1 MADIHPIP
9 VILVTGASR
18 GLGRGV
24 ALRAAQLGFSVVINF
39 AKNSGAAEEAVRLCE
54 ERRQAPGQRFVALQA
69 DVASMADRDRLVDA
83 TLKQL
88 GRIDALV
95 SNAGVAPLMRADIT
109 ETSEES
115 FDRVLKTNL
124 YGPYFLVQRVV
135 NYWLKNKPAP
145 LLNAG
150 FKIII
155 VSSVSAT
162 TVSVNRGEYCVS
174 KAGLAMV
181 TQLWAVRLATEGI
194 QVFELRPGIMETDMT
209 GAVKGKYDRLIGDGL
224 VPMRRWGQPQDVSEA
239 VAAILEGRFPYTT
252 GDVFNID
259 GGMQLR
265 AF

>member
-1 MADIHPIP
+1 MAEPRP
-9 VILVTGASR
+9 VPVVLVTGASR

-24 ALRAAQLGFSVVINF
+24 ALQAAGLGFSVAINY
-39 AKNSGAAEEAVRLCE
+39 ATNAAAADEAVRLCE
-54 ERRQAPGQRFVALQA
+54 DRRVNPAQRFVAMRG
-69 DVASMADRDRLVDA
+69 DVASAAERDRLVA
-83 TLKQL
+83 AALEQF

-95 SNAGVAPLMRADIT
+95 SNAGVAPLVRADIT

-124 YGPYFLVQRVV
+124 YGPFFLTQRIV
-135 NYWLKNKPAP
+135 NYWLKNKPAR
-145 LLNAG
+145 LLKGG
-150 FKIII
+150 FKVII
-155 VSSVSAT
+155 VSSVSAN
-162 TVSVNRGEYCVS
+162 TVSVNRGEYCIS

-181 TQLWAVRLATEGI
+181 TQLWAVRLATEGV

-209 GAVKGKYDRLIGDGL
+209 GAVKEKYDRLIGDGL
-224 VPMRRWGQPQDVSEA
+224 VPMRRWGHPDDVGEA

>member
-1 MADIHPIP
+1 MAETRP
-9 VILVTGASR
+9 VPVVLVTGASR

-24 ALRAAQLGFSVVINF
+24 ALHAASIGFSVAINY
-39 AKNSGAAEEAVRLCE
+39 ANNTKAADEAVRLCE
-54 ERRQAPGQRFVALQA
+54 ERRVDPGQRFVALQA
-69 DVASMADRDRLVDA
+69 DVASAADRTRLVA
-83 TLKQL
+83 STLEQL

-95 SNAGVAPLMRADIT
+95 SNAGVAPLVRADIT

-124 YGPYFLVQRVV
+124 YGPYFLTQGVV
-135 NYWLKNKPAP
+135 NYWLKEKPAP
-145 LLNAG
+145 LLKGG
-150 FKIII
+150 FKVIII
-155 VSSVSAT
+155 SSVSAN
-162 TVSVNRGEYCVS
+162 TVSVNRGEYCIS

-181 TQLWAVRLATEGI
+181 TQLWAVRLATEGV

-209 GAVKGKYDRLIGDGL
+209 GAVKEKYDRLIGNGL
-224 VPMRRWGQPQDVSEA
+224 VPMRRWGQPDDVGDA

>member
-1 MADIHPIP
+1 MAETDP
-9 VILVTGASR
+9 VPVVLVTGASR

-24 ALRAAQLGFSVVINF
+24 ALRAARLGFSVAINY
-39 AKNSGAAEEAVRLCE
+39 ASNTAAADEAVRLCE
-54 ERRQAPGQRFVALQA
+54 ERRLKPGQRFVALQA
-69 DVASMADRDRLVDA
+69 DVASATDRERLIA
-83 TLKQL
+83 STLEQL

-95 SNAGVAPLMRADIT
+95 SNAGVAPLVRADIT
-109 ETSEES
+109 ETSEDS

-124 YGPYFLVQRVV
+124 YGPFFLTQRIV
-135 NYWLKNKPAP
+135 NYWLKDKPAP
-145 LLNAG
+145 ILAGG
-150 FKIII
+150 FKVII
-155 VSSVSAT
+155 VSSVSAN
-162 TVSVNRGEYCVS
+162 TVSVNRGEYCIS

-181 TQLWAVRLATEGI
+181 TQLWAVRLATEGV

-209 GAVKGKYDRLIGDGL
+209 GAVKEKYDRLIGNGL
-224 VPMRRWGQPQDVSEA
+224 VPMRRWGQPDDVGEA

>member
-1 MADIHPIP
+1 VP
-9 VILVTGASR
+9 VVLVTGASR

-24 ALRAAQLGFSVVINF
+24 ALRAATLGCSVVINY
-39 AKNSGAAEEAVRLCE
+39 ARNSAAAEEAVRLCE
-54 ERRQAPGQRFVALQA
+54 ERRGNPGQRFIALQA
-69 DVASMADRDRLVDA
+69 DVAAATGRDRLVA
-83 TLKQL
+83 STLEHF

-95 SNAGVAPLMRADIT
+95 SNAGVAPLVRADIT

-124 YGPYFLVQRVV
+124 YGPYFLIQRVV
-135 NYWLKNKPAP
+135 NHWLKNTSAP
-145 LLNAG
+145 LLNGG
-150 FKIII
+150 FKVII
-155 VSSVSAT
+155 VSSVSAN

-181 TQLWAVRLATEGI
+181 TQLWAVRLAAEGI

-209 GAVKGKYDRLIGDGL
+209 GAVKEKYDRLIANGL
-224 VPMRRWGQPQDVSEA
+224 VPMRRWGQPEDVGEA

-265 AF
+265 YF

>member
-1 MADIHPIP
+1 MADARP
-9 VILVTGASR
+9 VPVVLVTGASR
-18 GLGRGV
+18 GLGRGI
-24 ALRAAQLGFSVVINF
+24 ALQAAGLGFSVAVNY
-39 AKNSGAAEEAVRLCE
+39 ARNAAAADEAVRLCE
-54 ERRQAPGQRFVALQA
+54 DRRVNAGQQFIAVQA
-69 DVASMADRDRLVDA
+69 DVASAAERDHLVAA

-88 GRIDALV
+88 GRVDALV
-95 SNAGVAPLMRADIT
+95 SNAGVAPLVRADIT

-124 YGPYFLVQRVV
+124 YGPFFLTQRLV
-135 NYWLKNKPAP
+135 NYWLKDKPAP
-145 LLNAG
+145 LLKGG
-150 FKIII
+150 FKVII
-155 VSSVSAT
+155 VSSVSAN
-162 TVSVNRGEYCVS
+162 TVSVNRGEYCIS

-181 TQLWAVRLATEGI
+181 TQLWAVRLATDGV

-209 GAVKGKYDRLIGDGL
+209 GAAKEKYDRLIGDGL
-224 VPMRRWGQPQDVSEA
+224 VPMRRWGHPDDVGEA

>member
-1 MADIHPIP
+1 MADTRPIP
-9 VILVTGASR
+9 VVLVTGASR

-24 ALRAAQLGFSVVINF
+24 ALQAATLGFSVAVNY
-39 AKNSGAAEEAVRLCE
+39 AKNPGAADEAVRLCE
-54 ERRQAPGQRFVALQA
+54 ERRVHAEQRFVAIQA
-69 DVASMADRDRLVDA
+69 DVASVTDRDRLVGS
-83 TLKQL
+83 TLDQL

-95 SNAGVAPLMRADIT
+95 SNAGVAPLVRADIT
-109 ETSEES
+109 ETSEGS

-124 YGPYFLVQRVV
+124 YGPFFLTQRVV
-135 NYWLKNKPAP
+135 NYWLKEKPAP
-145 LLNAG
+145 LLKGG
-150 FKIII
+150 FKVVI
-155 VSSVSAT
+155 VSSVSAN
-162 TVSVNRGEYCVS
+162 TVSVNRGEYCIS

-181 TQLWAVRLATEGI
+181 TQLWAVRLATEGV

-209 GAVKGKYDRLIGDGL
+209 GAVKEKYDRLIGDGL
-224 VPMRRWGQPQDVSEA
+224 VPMRRWGQPDDVGDA

>member
-1 MADIHPIP
+1 MAEESPIP
-9 VILVTGASR
+9 VVLVTGASR

-24 ALRAAQLGFSVVINF
+24 ALHAAKLGCSVAINY
-39 AKNSGAAEEAVRLCE
+39 AKNSAAAEEAVRLCE
-54 ERRQAPGQRFVALQA
+54 QQRKLHRQRFVALQA
-69 DVASMADRDRLVDA
+69 DVAVAADRSRLIEQTMDRF
-83 TLKQL
+83 

-95 SNAGVAPLMRADIT
+95 SNAGVAPLVRADIT

-115 FDRVLKTNL
+115 FDRVVKTNL
-124 YGPYFLVQRVV
+124 YGPFFLIQRVV
-135 NYWLKNKPAP
+135 QYWLEGKPTP
-145 LLNAG
+145 LLDGG

-155 VSSVSAT
+155 VSSVSAN
-162 TVSVNRGEYCVS
+162 TVSTNRGEYCVS

-181 TQLWAVRLATEGI
+181 TQLWAVRLANEGI

-209 GAVKGKYDRLIGDGL
+209 GAVKEKYDRLIGNGL
-224 VPMRRWGQPQDVSEA
+224 VPMRRWGQPDDVGKA

-252 GDVFNID
+252 GDIFNID

>member
-1 MADIHPIP
+1 MVDTRPAP

-18 GLGRGV
+18 GLGRAV
-24 ALRAAQLGFSVVINF
+24 ALHAAKLGCSIAINF
-39 AKNSGAAEEAVRLCE
+39 ARNAAAADEAVRLCE
-54 ERRQAPGQRFVALQA
+54 ERRVKPEQQFVALQA
-69 DVASMADRDRLVDA
+69 DVASAADRDRLVA
-83 TLKQL
+83 STLEQL

-95 SNAGVAPLMRADIT
+95 SNAGVAPLVRADIT

-124 YGPYFLVQRVV
+124 YGPFFLIQRVV
-135 NYWLKNKPAP
+135 NHWLRNKPAP
-145 LLNAG
+145 LLTGG
-150 FKIII
+150 FKVVI
-155 VSSVSAT
+155 VSSVSAN

-181 TQLWAVRLATEGI
+181 TQLWAVRLAAEGV

-209 GAVKGKYDRLIGDGL
+209 GAVKETYDRLIANGL
-224 VPMRRWGQPQDVSEA
+224 VPMRRWGQPDDVGAA
-239 VAAILEGRFPYTT
+239 VAGILEGRFPYTT

>member
-1 MADIHPIP
+1 MADVPP
-9 VILVTGASR
+9 VPAVLVTGASR
-18 GLGRGV
+18 GLGRGIAV
-24 ALRAAQLGFSVVINF
+24 HAAGLGFSVAVNY
-39 AKNSGAAEEAVRLCE
+39 AKNASAAEAAVKSCE
-54 ERRQAPGQRFVALQA
+54 ERRANPGQRFVAVQA
-69 DVASMADRDRLVDA
+69 DVALPADRERLVA
-83 TLKQL
+83 STLEQL

-95 SNAGVAPLMRADIT
+95 SNAGVAPLVRADIT

-124 YGPYFLVQRVV
+124 YGPYFLTQRIV
-135 NYWLKNKPAP
+135 NYWLKDKPAP
-145 LLNAG
+145 LLKGG

-155 VSSVSAT
+155 VSSVSAN
-162 TVSVNRGEYCVS
+162 TVSVNRGEYCIS

-181 TQLWAVRLATEGI
+181 TQLWAVRLATEGV

-209 GAVKGKYDRLIGDGL
+209 GAVKEKYDRLIGNGL
-224 VPMRRWGQPQDVSEA
+224 IPMRRWGQPEDVGDA
-239 VAAILEGRFPYTT
+239 VGAILEGRFPYTT

>member
-1 MADIHPIP
+1 MADTRPVP
-9 VILVTGASR
+9 VILVTGAGR

-24 ALRAAQLGFSVVINF
+24 ALRAAKLGCSVAVNY
-39 AKNSGAAEEAVRLCE
+39 AKNSAAAEEAVRLCE
-54 ERRQAPGQRFVALQA
+54 EQRKHAGQKFIALQA
-69 DVASMADRDRLVDA
+69 DVASAADRDRLVDS
-83 TLKQL
+83 TLQQL

-95 SNAGVAPLMRADIT
+95 SNAGVAPLVRADIT

-115 FDRVLKTNL
+115 FDRVVKTNM
-124 YGPYFLVQRVV
+124 YGPFFLTQRVV
-135 NYWLKNKPAP
+135 NYWLSNKPEP
-145 LLNAG
+145 LLPAG
-150 FKIII
+150 FKVVI
-155 VSSVSAT
+155 VSSVSAN
-162 TVSVNRGEYCVS
+162 TVSTNRGEYCIS

-209 GAVKGKYDRLIGDGL
+209 GAVKEKYDRLIGNGL
-224 VPMRRWGQPQDVSEA
+224 VPMRRWGQPDDVGEA

-252 GDVFNID
+252 GDIFNID